1 MKRSYRIAISG
12 ISAAL
17 TIISLLLA
25 MFLPTAKVAFF
36 VISAL
41 CVSLPLTQGLFW
53 SALASYVVASAVGFL
68 AGNIKALPFILFFGL
83 YSLVAWLLDFRFYDL
98 RLTRA
103 VKIILI
109 TVIKLAY
116 FVLAFWACYKLMGV
130 VISDIVIGSL
140 RLSEPI
146 FWAVGVVLFCV
157 YDPLYR
163 IVFKLVSRRVA
174 LVTKRGEPTRPD
186 DDNIDDLFD

>member
-17 TIISLLLA
+17 TIISLMLA

-41 CVSLPLTQGLFW
+41 CVSLPLTKGLFW
-53 SALASYVVASAVGFL
+53 SSLASYVVASAIGFL

-83 YSLVAWLLDFRFYDL
+83 YALITWLLDFRFYHL
-98 RLTRA
+98 RMPRA

-109 TVIKLAY
+109 TIIKSAY

-130 VISDIVIGSL
+130 VISDIVIGTL
-140 RLSEPI
+140 RLNAPI
-146 FWAVGVVLFCV
+146 FWVAAILLFCA

-163 IVFKLVSRRVA
+163 IVFKYMSRRVA
-174 LVTKRGEPTRPD
+174 KVTRRGEPSEHTD
-186 DDNIDDLFD
+186 DIDDLF